1 MYFII
6 DIQYYATLF
15 SDLRLFFYSISA
27 NKTRHP
33 IDGMVKPANSARAP
47 AEGDIRMMRGRRL
60 STLHAPLAV
69 SLSEGTCSSAIFSGQ
84 GQEQVQGQGRKGF
97 YLMQISKAVQSPTNC
112 LLKRDLPCY
121 FWRKSNQNVGVG
133 VRESLAEIVRICR
146 TSDFAKNCKL
156 VRPYRHSHT
165 PISVH
170 FWSRVD

>member
-1 MYFII
+1 M
-6 DIQYYATLF
+6 QYYTTHF
-15 SDLRLFFYSISA
+15 QKLRLLFYMIAA
-27 NKTRHP
+27 NKTRDP
-33 IDGMVKPANSARAP
+33 VDGMVKPANSARAP
-47 AEGDIRMMRGRRL
+47 AEGDIRMMRRRRL

-69 SLSEGTCSSAIFSGQ
+69 SLPEGKCSLAIFSGQ
-84 GQEQVQGQGRKGF
+84 GQEQVQGQGQKGF
-97 YLMQISKAVQSPTNC
+97 YFMQILKTVQSPTNC

-156 VRPYRHSHT
+156 VRPYRHPHT